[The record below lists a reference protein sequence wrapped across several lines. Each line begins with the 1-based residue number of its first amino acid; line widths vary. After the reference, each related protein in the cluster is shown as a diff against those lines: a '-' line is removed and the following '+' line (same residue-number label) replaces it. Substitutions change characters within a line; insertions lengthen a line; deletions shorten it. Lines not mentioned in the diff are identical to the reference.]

1 MAGTDE
7 WLTIAQSPS
16 ADDIRERILTGYKD
30 GKPFTPYVPTVP
42 LPRDV
47 ASVLD
52 FGCGLGRNFPY
63 LATIAQAVTGFD
75 LPPMIERCRAVTT
88 VPVELTSDWSGLSD
102 RRFDLIFA
110 SLVLQHIEPQ
120 ACAAV
125 LRDFARMTERVYVI
139 TRADS
144 DFGMRVEVVVPK
156 EHLGDVMGNLSSRR
170 GHIQSQ
176 EDRGGTQIINARVP
190 LSEMFGYA
198 TDLRSRTQGRATY
211 SMHFDRYEPAPQN
224 VSEEVVA
231 RMQGK

>member
-1 MAGTDE
+1 VAGTDE

-30 GKPFTPYVPTVP
+30 GKPFTPYAPTVP

-144 DFGMRVEVVVPK
+144 DFGMLVIEDIARLGLFDVEQWVEV
-156 EHLGDVMGNLSSRR
+156 EHDDTTHQLRVIGALSADEAQSRR
-170 GHIQSQ
+170 SGH
-176 EDRGGTQIINARVP
+176 
-190 LSEMFGYA
+190 
-198 TDLRSRTQGRATY
+198 
-211 SMHFDRYEPAPQN
+211 YEA
-224 VSEEVVA
+224 VLGV
-231 RMQGK
+231 RR

>member
-1 MAGTDE
+1 VAGTDE
-7 WLTIAQSPS
+7 GLTIAQSPS

-30 GKPFTPYVPTVP
+30 GKPFTPYAPTVP

-144 DFGMRVEVVVPK
+144 DFGMLVIEDIARLGLFDVEQWVEVEHDDTTHQLRVV
-156 EHLGDVMGNLSSRR
+156 GALSAEEA
-170 GHIQSQ
+170 Q
-176 EDRGGTQIINARVP
+176 
-190 LSEMFGYA
+190 
-198 TDLRSRTQGRATY
+198 SRTSG
-211 SMHFDRYEPAPQN
+211 HYEA
-224 VSEEVVA
+224 VLGV
-231 RMQGK
+231 RR